1 MLVLLSGQTQSPR
14 AASDNKHAAQTAVHM
29 ARLGAL
35 SAVGRSHT
43 FEAAADGYGRG
54 EGCIALALRAARD
67 AGAPQ
72 ALAVL
77 CGARPQ
83 QCLEGDT
90 LHACTFTAY

>member
-1 MLVLLSGQTQSPR
+1 
-14 AASDNKHAAQTAVHM
+14 M

-35 SAVGRSHT
+35 SAVGRSRT
-43 FEAAADGYGRG
+43 FDAAADGYGRG
-54 EGCIALALRAARD
+54 EGCIALVLRAARD
-67 AGAPQ
+67 AAAPQ

-90 LHACTFTAY
+90 LHARAFKHSNVSCNLPLPTSEMYAQP